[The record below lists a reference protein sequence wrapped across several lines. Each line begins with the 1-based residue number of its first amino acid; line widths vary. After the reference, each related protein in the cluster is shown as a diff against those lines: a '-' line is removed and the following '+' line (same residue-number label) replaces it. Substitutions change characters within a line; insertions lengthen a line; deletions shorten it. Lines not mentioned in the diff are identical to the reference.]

1 LASVLGLAVASGVLA
16 ASGLAIASGLASVLG
31 LAIASGLAAGVDAAG
46 VDAGGVGVSVAQE
59 TNPADKP
66 RLATIKSAFKFI
78 VVIVF
83 V

>member
-1 LASVLGLAVASGVLA
+1 
-16 ASGLAIASGLASVLG
+16 
-31 LAIASGLAAGVDAAG
+31 LAAGVDAAG